1 MKHKYLSKTSVMI
14 LIAMFCCFLWGSAFS
29 CIKIG
34 YKMFGISGNDTSSQI
49 LFAGIRFTIAG
60 IMVIVVECVRQKKFV
75 KPEHP
80 KYIATL
86 ATYQTVLQYLF
97 FYIGLAHTTG
107 VKSSIITGAGT
118 FFTILICALGFK
130 QEKLTTKKVV
140 GSLIGFAGLIVVNLT
155 GTGLNFDLTFL
166 GEGFI
171 FIAAFSG
178 AMAQG
183 YIKKFSTK
191 ANVVMLSG
199 YQFFFGG
206 IVMTIAGLFFGG
218 HFDMAE
224 GVRNGSGAVLGGG
237 FDGDI
242 WLLAK
247 GGLLLLYM
255 GFISAAA
262 YTLWGILLKYNDVS
276 KVATCKF
283 MNPIFGAVLSLAILQ
298 EANVMGWQIMVALV
312 LVCIGIFAV
321 NYEKT
326 GDK

>member
-1 MKHKYLSKTSVMI
+1 MKHKSLSKTPVMI
-14 LIAMFCCFLWGSAFS
+14 LIAMFCCFLWGSAFG

-34 YKMFGISGNDTSSQI
+34 YEMFKISGNDTGSQI

-60 IMVIVVECVRQKKFV
+60 IMVIAVESARQRRFV
-75 KPEHP
+75 KPKHP
-80 KYIATL
+80 GYIATL
-86 ATYQTVLQYLF
+86 ATFQTVLQYLF
-97 FYIGLAHTTG
+97 FYVGLAHTTG
-107 VKSSIITGAGT
+107 VKASIITGAGT

-140 GSLIGFAGLIVVNLT
+140 GSLIGFAGLIIVNLT
-155 GTGLNFDLTFL
+155 GTGLDFNLSFL

-206 IVMTIAGLFFGG
+206 VVMTIAGLVFGG
-218 HFDMAE
+218 KM
-224 GVRNGSGAVLGGG
+224 NWSGDSWFIVKAIAL
-237 FDGDI
+237 I
-242 WLLAK
+242 
-247 GGLLLLYM
+247 LYM

-283 MNPIFGAVLSLAILQ
+283 MNPIFGALLSFAILQ
-298 EANVMGWQIMVALV
+298 EANVMGWQIMVALA
-312 LVCIGIFAV
+312 LVCIGIFVV
-321 NYEKT
+321 NYEK
-326 GDK
+326 KKH

>member
-1 MKHKYLSKTSVMI
+1 MTHKYLSKTSVMI

-34 YKMFGISGNDTSSQI
+34 YNMFEISGSDTASQI

-60 IMVIVVECVRQKKFV
+60 IMVVAVESVRQRKFV

-80 KYIATL
+80 GYIATL
-86 ATYQTVLQYLF
+86 ALFQTVLQYLF
-97 FYIGLAHTTG
+97 FYVGLAHTTG
-107 VKSSIITGAGT
+107 VKASIITGAGT

-155 GTGLNFDLTFL
+155 GTGLNFDLKFI

-183 YIKKFSTK
+183 YIKKFSAK

-206 IVMTIAGLFFGG
+206 VVMTIAGLVFGG
-218 HFDMAE
+218 KMSW
-224 GVRNGSGAVLGGG
+224 SGDAWFIVKAVAL
-237 FDGDI
+237 I
-242 WLLAK
+242 
-247 GGLLLLYM
+247 LYM

-283 MNPIFGAVLSLAILQ
+283 MNPIFGAVLSFAILQ
-298 EANVMGWQIMVALV
+298 EANVMGWQIMVALA
-312 LVCIGIFAV
+312 LVCVGIFVV

-326 GDK
+326 RDK

>member
-1 MKHKYLSKTSVMI
+1 MRHKTLSKTPVMI
-14 LIAMFCCFLWGSAFS
+14 LIAMFCCFLWGSAFG

-34 YKMFGISGNDTSSQI
+34 YDMFKISGNDTASQI

-60 IMVIVVECVRQKKFV
+60 IMVIAVESVRQRKFV

-80 KYIATL
+80 GYIATL
-86 ATYQTVLQYLF
+86 ATFQTVLQYLF

-107 VKSSIITGAGT
+107 VKASIITGAGT

-183 YIKKFSTK
+183 YIKKFSAK

-206 IVMTIAGLFFGG
+206 VVMTIAGLVFGG
-218 HFDMAE
+218 KISL
-224 GVRNGSGAVLGGG
+224 SGDAWFITRAVAL
-237 FDGDI
+237 I
-242 WLLAK
+242 
-247 GGLLLLYM
+247 LYM

-283 MNPIFGAVLSLAILQ
+283 MNPIFGAVLSFAILQ
-298 EANVMGWQIMVALV
+298 EANVMGWQIMVALA
-312 LVCIGIFAV
+312 LVCVGIFVV

-326 GDK
+326 RDK

>member
-1 MKHKYLSKTSVMI
+1 MKHKSLSKTPVMI
-14 LIAMFCCFLWGSAFS
+14 LIAMFCCFLWGSAFG

-34 YKMFGISGNDTSSQI
+34 YEMFKISGNDTGSQI

-60 IMVIVVECVRQKKFV
+60 IMVIAVESARQRRFV
-75 KPEHP
+75 KPKHP
-80 KYIATL
+80 GYIATL
-86 ATYQTVLQYLF
+86 ATFQTVLQYLF
-97 FYIGLAHTTG
+97 FYVGLAHTTG
-107 VKSSIITGAGT
+107 VKASIITGAGT

-140 GSLIGFAGLIVVNLT
+140 GSLIGFAGLIIVNLT
-155 GTGLNFDLTFL
+155 GTGLDFNLSFL

-206 IVMTIAGLFFGG
+206 VVMTIAGLVFGG
-218 HFDMAE
+218 KM
-224 GVRNGSGAVLGGG
+224 NWSGDAWFIVKAVAL
-237 FDGDI
+237 I
-242 WLLAK
+242 
-247 GGLLLLYM
+247 LYM

-283 MNPIFGAVLSLAILQ
+283 MNPIFGALLSFAILQ
-298 EANVMGWQIMVALV
+298 EANVMGWQIMVALA
-312 LVCIGIFAV
+312 LVCIGIFVV
-321 NYEKT
+321 NYEK
-326 GDK
+326 KKH

>member
-1 MKHKYLSKTSVMI
+1 MRHKSLSKTPVMI
-14 LIAMFCCFLWGSAFS
+14 LVAMFCCFLWGSAFS

-34 YKMFGISGNDTSSQI
+34 YKMFGISGNDIASQI

-60 IMVIVVECVRQKKFV
+60 IMVIAVESFRQKKFV
-75 KPEHP
+75 KPSHP
-80 KYIATL
+80 KYIAVQSL
-86 ATYQTVLQYLF
+86 FQTVLQYLF

-140 GSLIGFAGLIVVNLT
+140 GSLIGFAGLIIVNLT
-155 GTGLNFDLTFL
+155 GSGLDFDLKFL

-171 FIAAFSG
+171 LIAALSG

-183 YIKKFSTK
+183 YIKKFSKK
-191 ANVVMLSG
+191 ASVVMLSG

-206 IVMTIAGLFFGG
+206 IFMTVVGVIFGG
-218 HFDMAE
+218 HLNMAE
-224 GVRNGSGAVLGGG
+224 GVRNGSGAVLGDG
-237 FDGDI
+237 FDGDM

-283 MNPIFGAVLSLAILQ
+283 MNPIFGAVLSFAILQ
-298 EANVMGWQIMVALV
+298 EANVMGWQVVVALV
-312 LVCIGIFAV
+312 LVSVGIFVV
-321 NYEKT
+321 NYERKST
-326 GDK
+326 

>member
-1 MKHKYLSKTSVMI
+1 MI

-34 YKMFGISGNDTSSQI
+34 YKMFGISGNDIASQI

-60 IMVIVVECVRQKKFV
+60 IMVIAVESIRRREFV
-75 KPEHP
+75 KPSHP
-80 KYIATL
+80 KYIAVQSL
-86 ATYQTVLQYLF
+86 FQTVLQYLF
-97 FYIGLAHTTG
+97 FYVGLAHTTG

-118 FFTILICALGFK
+118 FFTILICSLGFR

-155 GTGLNFDLTFL
+155 GQGLDFDMSFF

-183 YIKKFSTK
+183 YIKKFSK
-191 ANVVMLSG
+191 DASVVMLSG

-206 IVMTIAGLFFGG
+206 LVMTIVGTIAGG
-218 HFDMAE
+218 HMNMPTGD
-224 GVRNGSGAVLGGG
+224 AVFVVKAVAL
-237 FDGDI
+237 I
-242 WLLAK
+242 
-247 GGLLLLYM
+247 LYM

-262 YTLWGILLKYNDVS
+262 YTLWGVLLKYNDVS

-283 MNPIFGAVLSLAILQ
+283 MNPIFGAVLSLIILN
-298 EANVMGWQIMVALV
+298 ETDVMGWQIMVALT
-312 LVCIGIFAV
+312 LVCIGIFIV
-321 NYEKT
+321 NYEK
-326 GDK
+326 K

>member
-1 MKHKYLSKTSVMI
+1 MKHKFLSKTPVMI

-34 YKMFGISGNDTSSQI
+34 YKMFGISGNDIASQI

-60 IMVIVVECVRQKKFV
+60 IMVIAVESIRRREFV
-75 KPEHP
+75 KPSHP
-80 KYIATL
+80 KYIAVQSL
-86 ATYQTVLQYLF
+86 FQTVLQYLF
-97 FYIGLAHTTG
+97 FYVGLAHTTG

-118 FFTILICALGFK
+118 FFTILICSLGFR

-140 GSLIGFAGLIVVNLT
+140 GSLIGFVGLIVVNLT
-155 GTGLNFDLTFL
+155 GQGLDFDMSFF

-183 YIKKFSTK
+183 YIKKFSK
-191 ANVVMLSG
+191 DASVVMLSG

-206 IVMTIAGLFFGG
+206 LVMTIVGVVAGG
-218 HFDMAE
+218 HINMPAGDTLF
-224 GVRNGSGAVLGGG
+224 VIKAVAL
-237 FDGDI
+237 I
-242 WLLAK
+242 
-247 GGLLLLYM
+247 LYM

-262 YTLWGILLKYNDVS
+262 YTLWGVLLKYNDVS

-283 MNPIFGAVLSLAILQ
+283 MNPIFGAVLSFIILQ
-298 EANVMGWQIMVALV
+298 EANVMGWQVIVALV
-312 LVCIGIFAV
+312 LVCLGIFIV
-321 NYEKT
+321 NYEKKNNT
-326 GDK
+326 NNI

>member
-1 MKHKYLSKTSVMI
+1 MI
-14 LIAMFCCFLWGSAFS
+14 LIAMFCCFLWGSAFG

-34 YKMFGISGNDTSSQI
+34 YDMFKISGNDTASQI

-60 IMVIVVECVRQKKFV
+60 IMVVAVESVRQRKFV

-80 KYIATL
+80 GYIATL
-86 ATYQTVLQYLF
+86 ATFQTVLQYLF

-107 VKSSIITGAGT
+107 VKASIITGAGT

-155 GTGLNFDLTFL
+155 GTGLNFDLSFL

-183 YIKKFSTK
+183 YIKKFSAK

-206 IVMTIAGLFFGG
+206 VVMTIAGLVFGG
-218 HFDMAE
+218 KISL
-224 GVRNGSGAVLGGG
+224 NGDAWFIVKAVAL
-237 FDGDI
+237 I
-242 WLLAK
+242 
-247 GGLLLLYM
+247 LYM

-283 MNPIFGAVLSLAILQ
+283 MNPIFGAVLSFAILQ

-312 LVCIGIFAV
+312 LVCVGIFVV

-326 GDK
+326 RDK

>member
-1 MKHKYLSKTSVMI
+1 MRHKTLSKTPVMI
-14 LIAMFCCFLWGSAFS
+14 LIAMFCCFLWGSAFG

-34 YKMFGISGNDTSSQI
+34 YDMFKISGNDTASQI

-60 IMVIVVECVRQKKFV
+60 IMVIAVESVRQRKFV

-80 KYIATL
+80 GYIATL
-86 ATYQTVLQYLF
+86 ATFQTVLQYLF

-107 VKSSIITGAGT
+107 VKASIITGAGT

-183 YIKKFSTK
+183 YIKKFSAK

-206 IVMTIAGLFFGG
+206 VVMTIAGLVFGG
-218 HFDMAE
+218 KISW
-224 GVRNGSGAVLGGG
+224 NGDVWFITRAVAL
-237 FDGDI
+237 I
-242 WLLAK
+242 
-247 GGLLLLYM
+247 LYM

-283 MNPIFGAVLSLAILQ
+283 MNPIFGAVLSFAILQ
-298 EANVMGWQIMVALV
+298 EANVMGWQIMVALA
-312 LVCIGIFAV
+312 LVCVGIFVV

-326 GDK
+326 GQN

>member
-1 MKHKYLSKTSVMI
+1 MKHKSLSKTPVMI

-34 YKMFGISGNDTSSQI
+34 YKMFGISGNDIASQI

-60 IMVIVVECVRQKKFV
+60 IMVIAVESIRRREFV
-75 KPEHP
+75 KPSHP
-80 KYIATL
+80 RYIAVQSL
-86 ATYQTVLQYLF
+86 FQTVLQYLF
-97 FYIGLAHTTG
+97 FYVGLAHTTG

-118 FFTILICALGFK
+118 FFTILICSLGFR

-155 GTGLNFDLTFL
+155 GQGLDFDMSFF

-183 YIKKFSTK
+183 YIKKFSK
-191 ANVVMLSG
+191 DASVVMLSG

-206 IVMTIAGLFFGG
+206 LVMTIVGTIAGG
-218 HFDMAE
+218 HMNMPAGDTIFVVK
-224 GVRNGSGAVLGGG
+224 GVAL
-237 FDGDI
+237 I
-242 WLLAK
+242 
-247 GGLLLLYM
+247 LYM

-262 YTLWGILLKYNDVS
+262 YTLWGVLLKYNDVS

-283 MNPIFGAVLSLAILQ
+283 MNPIFGAVLSFIILQ
-298 EANVMGWQIMVALV
+298 EANVMGWQVIVALV
-312 LVCIGIFAV
+312 LVCLGIFIV
-321 NYEKT
+321 NNEKT
-326 GDK
+326 HKI

>member
-1 MKHKYLSKTSVMI
+1 MRHKSLSKTPVMI
-14 LIAMFCCFLWGSAFS
+14 LVAMFCCFLWGSAFS

-34 YKMFGISGNDTSSQI
+34 YKMFGISGNDIASQI

-60 IMVIVVECVRQKKFV
+60 IMVIVVESIRQKKFV
-75 KPEHP
+75 KPSHP
-80 KYIATL
+80 KYIAVQSL
-86 ATYQTVLQYLF
+86 FQTVLQYLF

-118 FFTILICALGFK
+118 FFTILICAWGFR

-140 GSLIGFAGLIVVNLT
+140 GSLIGFAGLIIVNLT
-155 GTGLNFDLTFL
+155 GSGLDFDLKFL

-171 FIAAFSG
+171 IIAALSG

-183 YIKKFSTK
+183 YIKKFSKK
-191 ANVVMLSG
+191 ASVVMLSG

-206 IVMTIAGLFFGG
+206 IFMTIVGVIFGG
-218 HFDMAE
+218 HLHIESGDAWFMAK
-224 GVRNGSGAVLGGG
+224 AV
-237 FDGDI
+237 
-242 WLLAK
+242 A
-247 GGLLLLYM
+247 LLLYM

-283 MNPIFGAVLSLAILQ
+283 MNPIFGAVLSFAILQ
-298 EANVMGWQIMVALV
+298 EANVMGWQVVVALI
-312 LVCIGIFAV
+312 LVSLGIFIV
-321 NYEKT
+321 NYERSYRQ
-326 GDK
+326 

>member
-1 MKHKYLSKTSVMI
+1 MTHKYLSKTSIMI
-14 LIAMFCCFLWGSAFS
+14 LIAMFCCFLWGSAFG

-34 YKMFGISGNDTSSQI
+34 YDMFKISGNDTASQI

-60 IMVIVVECVRQKKFV
+60 IMVVAVESVRQRKFV

-80 KYIATL
+80 GYIATL
-86 ATYQTVLQYLF
+86 ATFQTVLQYLF

-107 VKSSIITGAGT
+107 VKASIITGAGT

-183 YIKKFSTK
+183 YIKKFSAK

-206 IVMTIAGLFFGG
+206 VVMTIAGLVFGG
-218 HFDMAE
+218 KISL
-224 GVRNGSGAVLGGG
+224 NGDVWFITRAVAL
-237 FDGDI
+237 I
-242 WLLAK
+242 
-247 GGLLLLYM
+247 LYM

-283 MNPIFGAVLSLAILQ
+283 MNPIFGAVLSFAILQ
-298 EANVMGWQIMVALV
+298 ETNVMGWQIMVALA
-312 LVCIGIFAV
+312 LVCVGIFVV

-326 GDK
+326 RDK

>member
-1 MKHKYLSKTSVMI
+1 MRHKSLSKTPVMI

-34 YKMFGISGNDTSSQI
+34 YKMFGISGNDVASQI

-60 IMVIVVECVRQKKFV
+60 IMVIVVESFRLKKFV
-75 KPEHP
+75 KPIHP
-80 KYIATL
+80 KYIAVQSL
-86 ATYQTVLQYLF
+86 FQTVLQYLF
-97 FYIGLAHTTG
+97 FYVGLAHTTG

-140 GSLIGFAGLIVVNLT
+140 GSLIGFAGLIIVNLT
-155 GTGLNFDLTFL
+155 GSGLDFNLKFM

-171 FIAAFSG
+171 LIAALSG

-183 YIKKFSTK
+183 YIKKFSQK
-191 ANVVMLSG
+191 ASVVMLSG

-206 IVMTIAGLFFGG
+206 IFMTIVGVIFGG
-218 HFDMAE
+218 HLHIE
-224 GVRNGSGAVLGGG
+224 SGN
-237 FDGDI
+237 I
-242 WLLAK
+242 WFVAK
-247 GGLLLLYM
+247 SVMLLLYM

-298 EANVMGWQIMVALV
+298 EANVMGWQVIVALL
-312 LVCIGIFAV
+312 LVSFGIFIV
-321 NYEKT
+321 NYEKKHT
-326 GDK
+326 NNT

>member
-1 MKHKYLSKTSVMI
+1 MI
-14 LIAMFCCFLWGSAFS
+14 LIAMFCCFLWGSAFG

-34 YKMFGISGNDTSSQI
+34 YDMFKISGSDTASQI

-60 IMVIVVECVRQKKFV
+60 IMVVAVESVRQRKFV

-80 KYIATL
+80 GYIATL
-86 ATYQTVLQYLF
+86 ALFQTVLQYLF
-97 FYIGLAHTTG
+97 FYVGLAHTTG
-107 VKSSIITGAGT
+107 VKASIITGAGT

-140 GSLIGFAGLIVVNLT
+140 GSLVGFAGLIVVNLT
-155 GTGLNFDLTFL
+155 GTGLNFDLKFL

-183 YIKKFSTK
+183 YIKKFSAK

-206 IVMTIAGLFFGG
+206 VVMTIAGLVFGG
-218 HFDMAE
+218 KM
-224 GVRNGSGAVLGGG
+224 NWSGDAWFIVKAVAL
-237 FDGDI
+237 I
-242 WLLAK
+242 
-247 GGLLLLYM
+247 LYM

-283 MNPIFGAVLSLAILQ
+283 MNPIFGAVLSFAILQ
-298 EANVMGWQIMVALV
+298 EANVMGWQIMVALA
-312 LVCIGIFAV
+312 LVCVGIFVV
-321 NYEKT
+321 NYEKA

>member
-1 MKHKYLSKTSVMI
+1 MTHKYLSKTPVMI

-34 YKMFGISGNDTSSQI
+34 YKMFGISGNDTASQI

-60 IMVIVVECVRQKKFV
+60 IMVIAVESFRKREFV
-75 KPEHP
+75 PPKHP
-80 KYIATL
+80 GYIAIL
-86 ATYQTVLQYLF
+86 AAFQTVIQYLF
-97 FYIGLAHTTG
+97 FYIGLANTTG
-107 VKSSIITGAGT
+107 VKASIITGAGT
-118 FFTILICALGFK
+118 FFTILICCLGFK
-130 QEKLTTKKVV
+130 QEKLTTKKIV
-140 GSLIGFAGLIVVNLT
+140 GSLIGFVGLIVVNLT
-155 GTGLNFDLTFL
+155 GSGFDFNFRLL

-171 FIAAFSG
+171 FVAAFSG

-183 YIKKFSTK
+183 YIKKFSSK

-206 IVMTIAGLFFGG
+206 VVMTIAGALFGG
-218 HFDMAE
+218 RLNMAE
-224 GVRNGSGAVLGGG
+224 GMRSFTSGPTPGGV

-242 WLLAK
+242 WLVTR

-276 KVATCKF
+276 KVAACKF
-283 MNPIFGAVLSLAILQ
+283 MNPVFGAILSFAILQ
-298 EANVMGWQIMVALV
+298 EANVMGWQVAVALV
-312 LVCIGIFAV
+312 LVSIGIFVV
-321 NYEKT
+321 NYEKN
-326 GDK
+326 KK